1 MDLSLRPSRS
11 DEVIWRTL
19 DTGALVVRP
28 TDGHTWTLNP
38 VGLFIWDHCDG
49 SRDVAQIEDDLAR
62 TFGIDRWTA
71 HADLEEFLVRMED
84 EGLLV
89 LAWPVPSA

>member
-1 MDLSLRPSRS
+1 MDPSLRPSRS

-28 TDGHTWTLNP
+28 ADGHTWTLNP

-49 SRDVAQIEDDLAR
+49 YRDVAQIEDELAR
-62 TFGIDRWTA
+62 TFGIDPWTA
-71 HADLEEFLVRMED
+71 HGDLEDFLVRMEAL
-84 EGLLV
+84 GLLA
-89 LAWPVPSA
+89 LAWPASSA